1 MSNELA
7 VVPEPVNGHGHEISL
22 FAGATPTEVVAAAS
36 TAAKALADVI
46 KKQKL
51 FQRIRNRD
59 HVLIEGWQTLG
70 TMVGVHAVGADGVRE
85 LPWPMLSELEEPEN
99 PGDPPRE
106 GTAAYPK
113 WKALDEVHAEW
124 RHHQAVRKAR
134 DTGRAYGFAA
144 SFNAVK
150 DGQVVGWGEGRATRA
165 EKRWVSAE
173 DYAVASMAQTRGQ
186 SRTLRGCLGFVVS
199 LAGYAPTPAE
209 EADDSAPESPAP
221 ASAAPA
227 HPYGPLA
234 DEHWTQQAAEAV
246 AAIMPVEEAAE
257 FLRLLGNSFDDGL
270 PECAA
275 RTLKGL
281 AWWLEKATGDTDDTV
296 DVSVSESTEA
306 TEATDSE
313 E

>member
-1 MSNELA
+1 M
-7 VVPEPVNGHGHEISL
+7 PEPVNGHGHEISL
-22 FAGATPTEVVAAAS
+22 FAGATPLEVVAAAS
-36 TAAKALADVI
+36 EAANALADVI
-46 KKQKL
+46 KKKNLFKRIGQK
-51 FQRIRNRD
+51 D
-59 HVLIEGWQTLG
+59 HVLVEGWQTLG
-70 TMVGVHAVGADGVRE
+70 TMVGVHAIADGGVRE
-85 LPWPMLSELEEPEN
+85 LPWPLLTDIQEPEQ
-99 PGDPPRE
+99 PGPVPRE
-106 GTAAYPK
+106 GTQAYRE
-113 WKALDEVHAEW
+113 WKAREDVHAEW
-124 RHHQAVRKAR
+124 RQHQVVRAAR
-134 DTGRAYGFAA
+134 DSGRAYGFAA

-209 EADDSAPESPAP
+209 EADDSAPGPPAP

-234 DEHWTQQAAEAV
+234 DEHWTQEAAEAV

-281 AWWLEKATGDTDDTV
+281 AWWLEKGAGDADGTV

-306 TEATDSE
+306 TGSTGSTGSTDSE